1 MRMTG
6 EEAAEVAKR
15 TLSTLTIFLGAAAI
29 AATVAAV
36 PAAAKKN
43 TPAESDEA
51 AAVDPDQP
59 MTIVVSLSN
68 QKANIYRGTTLVTS
82 TRVSTGKRGHSTK
95 AGVFSILEKRRRHY
109 SNLYGGA
116 PMPWMQRLTWSGTA
130 LHAGVVPGY
139 PASHGCIRLPYSF
152 APKLFSMTDVGGQV
166 VIARSMVAPKLIEH
180 AVLFQPLPPP
190 MPPVLAKDHDQHK
203 MRRSSNEAVSPF
215 GAGLPVVLAKA
226 EAVAPTPLAEARAAS
241 PAIHAATGT
250 ATVQRPVA
258 LAILED
264 TRVHAIDPSAAPFVG
279 RGSEAVAEK
288 PAADAK
294 GQQAA
299 VGTSDDFLK
308 DQDRLAAPADAPA
321 APSSP
326 TVSLSATTL
335 AQPVAP
341 ALEQAALAK
350 GKAGP
355 EEAEEPQAGPILTVS
370 ATALAQPAAEPVLV
384 SLSILGLNDHPPLP
398 PEKPSVMAAKLVA
411 GTAAAAVEAAEPRS
425 TEPLRIL
432 VTRRTKRD
440 SLRDAQYI
448 LSSLGYLEPQDF
460 DGTFGTLTARA
471 IKAFQAAN
479 DMPETGAFTEDLEKK
494 LYAVAGKEEPPQG
507 HLFVRQKFASV
518 FDTPVSFRNPDESLG
533 THVFTVMHF
542 AKGDTKAQWMGINL
556 KAEDDPTAVLDRI
569 EIPDD
574 VRQNISERL
583 TPGSSLIVADTAINT
598 ATLPK
603 GADFLVWD
611 TSKPA
616 KVERASVT
624 PQPRKKRRASTRRRT
639 APAYTRAQRR
649 NPWRALVP
657 TGW

>member
-29 AATVAAV
+29 AATVAAAPV
-36 PAAAKKN
+36 AAKKS
-43 TPAESDEA
+43 TPAESHET
-51 AAVDPDQP
+51 AVDPNQP

-68 QKANIYRGTTLVTS
+68 QKANIYRGTALVTS

-109 SNLYGGA
+109 SNLYNGA

-152 APKLFSMTDVGGQV
+152 APKLFSMTNVGEQV
-166 VIARSMVAPKLIEH
+166 VIARNMVAPKLVEH
-180 AVLFQPLPPP
+180 SALFQPLPPP

-203 MRRSSNEAVSPF
+203 MRRSSNEAGTPF

-226 EAVAPTPLAEARAAS
+226 ETAAPAPTPLTEARVAAS
-241 PAIHAATGT
+241 PAIHAATD
-250 ATVQRPVA
+250 ASPAQRPVSV
-258 LAILED
+258 AILED
-264 TRVHAIDPSAAPFVG
+264 TRVHAIDPNAAPFVG
-279 RGSEAVAEK
+279 SGSQAVAEK

-299 VGTSDDFLK
+299 VGTSDELLK
-308 DQDRLAAPADAPA
+308 DQGHLAAPADAA
-321 APSSP
+321 STPSSP

-335 AQPVAP
+335 AQPIVPTPENADVAK
-341 ALEQAALAK
+341 ETT
-350 GKAGP
+350 GP
-355 EEAEEPQAGPILTVS
+355 EETEEPQAGPILTVS
-370 ATALAQPAAEPVLV
+370 ATALTQPAAEPVAV

-411 GTAAAAVEAAEPRS
+411 GTAAAAVEAAEPHS

-448 LSSLGYLEPQDF
+448 LSSFGYLEPQDF

-471 IKAFQAAN
+471 IKAFQKAN
-479 DMPETGAFTEDLEKK
+479 DMPETGAFNDDLEKK
-494 LYAVAGKEEPPQG
+494 LYTVAGKEQPPEG

-518 FDTPVSFRNPDESLG
+518 FDAPVRFRNSDESLG

-542 AKGDTKAQWMGINL
+542 AKGDTKAQWMGISL
-556 KAEDDPTAVLDRI
+556 KDDTDPTAVLNRI

-574 VRQNISERL
+574 VRRNISERL

-616 KVERASVT
+616 KVERASVS
-624 PQPRKKRRASTRRRT
+624 PKPRRKRRASTRRHV
-639 APAYTRAQRR
+639 APAYTRTQRR
-649 NPWRALVP
+649 NFWPF
-657 TGW
+657 

>member
-6 EEAAEVAKR
+6 EEAAAVAKR

-43 TPAESDEA
+43 TPAESDETS
-51 AAVDPDQP
+51 AVDPDQP

-82 TRVSTGKRGHSTK
+82 TQVSTGKRGHSTK

-166 VIARSMVAPKLIEH
+166 VVARSMVAPKLIEH
-180 AVLFQPLPPP
+180 AALFQPLPPP

-203 MRRSSNEAVSPF
+203 MRRSSNEAVPPF

-226 EAVAPTPLAEARAAS
+226 ETVAPAPTPLAEARAAA
-241 PAIHAATGT
+241 PVVHAATET
-250 ATVQRPVA
+250 APAQRPISV
-258 LAILED
+258 AILED

-279 RGSEAVAEK
+279 RGSQAVAEK

-294 GQQAA
+294 KGQP
-299 VGTSDDFLK
+299 VLK

-321 APSSP
+321 TPSSP

-341 ALEQAALAK
+341 APENAAVAK
-350 GKAGP
+350 GTTEP

-370 ATALAQPAAEPVLV
+370 ATALAQPAAEPVAV

-411 GTAAAAVEAAEPRS
+411 GTAAAAVVAAEPRS

-440 SLRDAQYI
+440 ALRDAQYI
-448 LSSLGYLEPQDF
+448 LSSLGYLDPQDF

-471 IKAFQAAN
+471 IKAFQEAN
-479 DMPETGAFTEDLEKK
+479 DMPETGAFTDDLEKK
-494 LYAVAGKEEPPQG
+494 LYAVAGKAEPPEG

-556 KAEDDPTAVLDRI
+556 KADDDPTAVLDRI

-611 TSKPA
+611 TSTPA
-616 KVERASVT
+616 KIERASVS
-624 PQPRKKRRASTRRRT
+624 PQPRKKRRAATRRRAP
-639 APAYTRAQRR
+639 APAYTRNQRR
-649 NPWRALVP
+649 NPWP
-657 TGW
+657 F

>member
-6 EEAAEVAKR
+6 EEAAAVAKR

-43 TPAESDEA
+43 TPAESDETS
-51 AAVDPDQP
+51 AVDPDQP

-166 VIARSMVAPKLIEH
+166 VVARSMVEPKLIEH
-180 AVLFQPLPPP
+180 AALFQPLPPP

-203 MRRSSNEAVSPF
+203 MRRSSNEAVPPF
-215 GAGLPVVLAKA
+215 GAGLPVVLAKTGTA
-226 EAVAPTPLAEARAAS
+226 TPAPTPLAEARAPAS

-250 ATVQRPVA
+250 APAQRPVSV
-258 LAILED
+258 AILED
-264 TRVHAIDPSAAPFVG
+264 TRVHAIDPSAAPLVA
-279 RGSEAVAEK
+279 RRSQAVAEK

-294 GQQAA
+294 DQQAA
-299 VGTSDDFLK
+299 VGTSDEFLK

-326 TVSLSATTL
+326 TVSRSATTL

-341 ALEQAALAK
+341 APEHAALAK
-350 GKAGP
+350 GTAGA
-355 EEAEEPQAGPILTVS
+355 EETEEPQAGPILTVS
-370 ATALAQPAAEPVLV
+370 ATALAQPAAKPVAV

-411 GTAAAAVEAAEPRS
+411 GTAAAAVVAAEPRS

-448 LSSLGYLEPQDF
+448 LSSLGYLDPQDF

-471 IKAFQAAN
+471 IKAFQEAN
-479 DMPETGAFTEDLEKK
+479 DMPQTGAFTDDLEKK
-494 LYAVAGKEEPPQG
+494 LYAVAGKEEPPEG

-616 KVERASVT
+616 TVERASVS
-624 PQPRKKRRASTRRRT
+624 PQPRKKRRASTRRR
-639 APAYTRAQRR
+639 AVPAYTRNQRR
-649 NPWRALVP
+649 NPWP
-657 TGW
+657 F